1 VSESPPVLPSRSPF
15 AVLRHKAFR
24 WIWLGALVSNVG
36 NWMETVGQAWLVQ
49 QQTASAFL
57 VELLAAA
64 EFVPAVVLTLWAGQ
78 LADRYDRRKLVLLG
92 QTAMMVLAGVLAA
105 AAHLRLATPAAIIGI
120 AFLQGAAWASVL
132 PAWQALTPSLVPR
145 AELPQAI
152 ALNSAQFNTARL
164 AGPVLAGALLTASGA
179 PLVFD
184 LNTLSFAAI
193 VAALLFIEVPSEL
206 THPSSVRPAGEARPT
221 IAEAVTWATSH
232 AGPRRLLIG
241 VFLFSLLSAPV
252 QGLLAPVADDVLH
265 VGAHGY
271 GVLLACLGA
280 GAIVGALLLGRLPPG
295 YPRHHLIPLSM
306 FGFGLCALVHG
317 LSNRMLLSCLALA
330 AGGVFW
336 VWSLSSSSTAMQL
349 LVPER
354 LRGGGMSVFGLA
366 ALGPLPLGH
375 LLGGAF
381 AHWLGTHVAVAGMAG
396 LLACFSLWLIWDRE
410 PAIDGLQRPT
420 RKPRTLKEALWEVLS
435 AESHRGDSALPPGA

>member
-1 VSESPPVLPSRSPF
+1 VNEALPSRSPF
-15 AVLRHKAFR
+15 AVLRHPAFR

-49 QQTASAFL
+49 QQTSSAFL

-64 EFVPAVVLTLWAGQ
+64 EFAPAVVLTLWAGQ
-78 LADRYDRRKLVLLG
+78 LADRYDRRKLVLFG
-92 QTAMMVLAGVLAA
+92 QVAMMLLAGLLAL
-105 AAHLRLATPAAIIGI
+105 AAHLHLATPAVIIGI
-120 AFLQGAAWASVL
+120 AFLQGAAWSSVL

-164 AGPVLAGALLTASGA
+164 AGPVLAGALLTAAGA

-184 LNTLSFAAI
+184 LNTVSFAAI
-193 VAALLFIEVPSEL
+193 VAALFFLQLPAEV
-206 THPSSVRPAGEARPT
+206 THPSSLRPEGEARPT
-221 IAEAVTWATSH
+221 IAEAVRWATSQP
-232 AGPRRLLIG
+232 GPRRLLVQ
-241 VFLFSLLSAPV
+241 VFFFSLLSAPV
-252 QGLLAPVADDVLH
+252 QGLLAPVADEVLH

-280 GAIVGALLLGRLPPG
+280 GAILGALLLGRLPPG

-306 FGFGLCALVHG
+306 AGFALCALVHG
-317 LSNRMLLSCLALA
+317 LSNRMLLSCLALGV
-330 AGGVFW
+330 GGIFW

-354 LRGGGMSVFGLA
+354 LRGGGMSVHGLA
-366 ALGPLPLGH
+366 ALGPLPMGH
-375 LLGGAF
+375 LLGGAL
-381 AHWLGTHVAVAGMAG
+381 AHWLGSHVAVAGMAG
-396 LLACFSLWLIWDRE
+396 ALALFSLWAIWDRE
-410 PAIDGLQRPT
+410 PAVDGL
-420 RKPRTLKEALWEVLS
+420 PRTARKRRTVREALWEVVS